1 MQLVISTIDGNVYP
15 VDVSEELPL
24 NDLKALL
31 SMETNIPQGSLI
43 LYHNMQEL
51 RERAGGDNTL
61 TSLGV
66 QDKDIVVVADRQ
78 DVQAPPTTGQTQT
91 QTSIPS
97 GTGTELPNI
106 DWSSIS
112 VSQSRP
118 QPGAAPPPPT
128 EGVLGMGLTPLSG
141 TGPGGPESFNPE
153 TLLQHF
159 LSNPEEMSVL
169 RQRSP
174 QLAEAIATGDINIVK
189 QAILYHREELME
201 LERERQQLE
210 GLDPMSSEYQERLA
224 ENIRQRNIRENFET
238 ALEYNPE
245 IVTSRVIM
253 LYVQVKVNGV
263 SVKAMVDTGAQMTI
277 MNTKCAERCNVMRLV
292 DRRGAGIAVGVG
304 RQRIIGV
311 IHMCQVQVGQDYLAS
326 SFRILEDQS
335 HELILGLDML
345 KRHQCIVDLSKGV
358 LRVGTT
364 GAETHF
370 LSEKEVEELSMAQH
384 KQEERG
390 IIEDEDRE
398 IASLIQQSEQE
409 YQERTGEAPPPS
421 PPPQSIPEDDIQRVM
436 SAGFTREQAIE
447 GLRECGGDTQRTI
460 AALLARMF
468 RF

>member
-1 MQLVISTIDGNVYP
+1 MQIVVSTIDGNVYP
-15 VDVSEELPL
+15 FDVSEELPL

-51 RERAGGDNTL
+51 RERAGGENTL

-66 QDKDIVVVADRQ
+66 QDKDIVVVANRQ
-78 DVQAPPTTGQTQT
+78 DVRAPPTTGQTQT
-91 QTSIPS
+91 LEIKF
-97 GTGTELPNI
+97 ELPNI
-106 DWSSIS
+106 DWNPISI
-112 VSQSRP
+112 SQSRL
-118 QPGAAPPPPT
+118 QPAGTAPLPST
-128 EGVLGMGLTPLSG
+128 EDGLGTQLLGMEPEGL
-141 TGPGGPESFNPE
+141 ESFDPV
-153 TLLQHF
+153 TFIQYF
-159 LSNPEEMSVL
+159 LSDSEEMSIL
-169 RQRSP
+169 RQQNP
-174 QLAEAIATGDINIVK
+174 QLAEAVATGNINTVK
-189 QAILYHREELME
+189 QYYKEELMG
-201 LERERQQLE
+201 LEREMQELE
-210 GLDPMSSEYQERLA
+210 GLDPMSSEYQEKVA
-224 ENIRQRNIRENFET
+224 DNICQRRKDFKM
-238 ALEYNPE
+238 ALNPE

-292 DRRGAGIAVGVG
+292 DRRGAGVAVGVG

-311 IHMCQVQVGQDYLAS
+311 VHMCQVQVGQDYLAS
-326 SFRILEDQS
+326 SFRVLEDQS

-421 PPPQSIPEDDIQRVM
+421 PPPQLVPEDDIQRVM
-436 SAGFTREQAIE
+436 SAGFTREQAIA